1 MDRRQRAERAWK
13 CDARAHG
20 HAVSRRTGDVHSTYE
35 YPVSVHC
42 KFLGRTLA
50 FVVLERSGG
59 VLVYDVT
66 SPEAPAFQQYIYL
79 NDHVSPEAMAYVS
92 SAESPNGSPM
102 LIVANEVSG
111 TVAILQP
118 TL

>member
-1 MDRRQRAERAWK
+1 MAVNGEWLNSYTNKRNDDKGAEPE
-13 CDARAHG
+13 G
-20 HAVSRRTGDVHSTYE
+20 VITG
-35 YPVSVHC
+35 

-50 FVVLERSGG
+50 FVALERSGG